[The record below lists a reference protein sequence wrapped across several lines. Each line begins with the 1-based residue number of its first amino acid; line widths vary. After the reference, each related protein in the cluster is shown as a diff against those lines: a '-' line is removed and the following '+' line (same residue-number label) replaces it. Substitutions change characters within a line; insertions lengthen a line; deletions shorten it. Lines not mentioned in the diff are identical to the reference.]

1 MAIKII
7 NLEDAG
13 DEVDDVHQEIS
24 VMSQMNCPQLTRY
37 YASYVVE
44 TDLWSAQPFIS
55 ISLMNITHSR
65 VMIMHTGL

>member
-44 TDLWSAQPFIS
+44 TDLWSVQYIQAVGATIHINQPHEHCS
-55 ISLMNITHSR
+55 
-65 VMIMHTGL
+65 

>member
-13 DEVDDVHQEIS
+13 EEVEDVHQEIS

-44 TDLWSAQPFIS
+44 TDLWFVLRTFTTNLYS
-55 ISLMNITHSR
+55 ILFFH
-65 VMIMHTGL
+65 